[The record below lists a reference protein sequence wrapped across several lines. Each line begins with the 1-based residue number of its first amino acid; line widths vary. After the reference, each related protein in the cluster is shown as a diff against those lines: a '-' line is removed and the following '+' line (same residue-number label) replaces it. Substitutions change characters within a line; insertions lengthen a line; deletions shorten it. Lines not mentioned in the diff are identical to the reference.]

1 VAEAARFYRPVGELG
16 RALMDVEL
24 AAAEMPA

>member
-1 VAEAARFYRPVGELG
+1 VFYRPVGELG

-24 AAAEMPA
+24 AAAEMSA